1 MFFTNTNSPCSV
13 ISMVCISG
21 LNAFIS
27 FTTLVR
33 LAALV
38 LSNNISTNSFK
49 KKFFSVE
56 PLIIDINLLGSAKS
70 NFFSCIANANNALLA
85 AANVTRSNSGSLSKK

>member
-1 MFFTNTNSPCSV
+1 MFFTNTNWLVSV
-13 ISMVCISG
+13 SSIDCISG

-33 LAALV
+33 LPALA
-38 LSNNISTNSFK
+38 LSNNINTNSFK
-49 KKFFSVE
+49 KKFFSIG

-70 NFFSCIANANNALLA
+70 NLFFCIANDNNALRA
-85 AANVTRSNSGSLSKK
+85 CIKSSISKSGSLSKK